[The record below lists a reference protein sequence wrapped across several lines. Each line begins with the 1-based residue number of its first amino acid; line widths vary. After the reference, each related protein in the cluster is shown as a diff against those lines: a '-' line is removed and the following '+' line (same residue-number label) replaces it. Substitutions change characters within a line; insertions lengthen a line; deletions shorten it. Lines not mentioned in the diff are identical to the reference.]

1 MDERFLCVAPVQG
14 ISGMIL
20 YSKKESGL
28 HKVIMSGEEFK
39 ILRDMAK
46 RVQPK
51 NDQEREMLLDLW
63 NEEDEE

>member
-1 MDERFLCVAPVQG
+1 
-14 ISGMIL
+14 MIL

-28 HKVIMSGEEFK
+28 HKVTMSGEEFK

-46 RVQPK
+46 RVQPR
-51 NDQEREMLLDLW
+51 NDQEREMLIDLW

>member
-1 MDERFLCVAPVQG
+1 
-14 ISGMIL
+14 MIL

-46 RVQPK
+46 RVQPR